1 MTDHPTRF
9 TTQELREA
17 FDVLIRH
24 VEERH
29 GSTIEVDADHF
40 WSIPPDE
47 LYDVYDQP
55 TELTIGQL
63 TESLENVRSVAAVAA
78 DPVNAI
84 SYAFVWLGD
93 ILRAAGHKLVG

>member
-9 TTQELREA
+9 TTQELREV

-29 GSTIEVDADHF
+29 GSTIEVDADYF

-47 LYDVYDQP
+47 IYNVYDQP

-63 TESLENVRSVAAVAA
+63 TESLDNIRSVAA
-78 DPVNAI
+78 DPEHAI
-84 SYAFVWLGD
+84 SYALVWLGD
-93 ILRAAGHKLVG
+93 VLRATGHKLVS